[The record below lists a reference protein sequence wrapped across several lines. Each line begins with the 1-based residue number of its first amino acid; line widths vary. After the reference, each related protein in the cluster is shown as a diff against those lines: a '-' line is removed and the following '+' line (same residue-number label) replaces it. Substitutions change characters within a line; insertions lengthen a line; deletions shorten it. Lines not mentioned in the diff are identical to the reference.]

1 MPPWDNFEPFI
12 VSGLALGGVYALS
25 GVGLVVLYRAT
36 GVLYLAFGAVGALGA
51 LVAWSLITRAGAPG
65 WVGWLACI
73 VVAAAVTFGYG
84 LLFGPALAKRDPLVK
99 AVATIGLTLIL
110 YGAMDLLWTT
120 SGGQARSLTLPT
132 DNGGFTVGTVQVTWT
147 QVIALGAGVVTLGYG
162 LLFGPA
168 LAKRDPL
175 VKAVATL
182 GLTLVLFGVMDLLW
196 TTGGGQSRAITLP
209 TDNGG
214 FTLGQIQVTW
224 TQVVGLGA
232 GVAITVVT
240 AAFLRYT
247 KLGTAMRAMAND
259 REITA
264 TLGVPV
270 RWVEAAAW
278 LGCGLLGGLAGLL
291 LADLV
296 ALDATTLTFLVI
308 SSLAAALIARL
319 RSIALTFVAA
329 IVIGLIHDL
338 LTPIQSLS
346 NYRDM
351 TPFVLA
357 AVALLV
363 LSRRRVISLSREEA

>member
-1 MPPWDNFEPFI
+1 MSWADFQPFL

-36 GVLYLAFGAVGALGA
+36 GVLYLAFGAVGAMGA
-51 LVAWSLITRAGAPG
+51 LIAWSLASAGLPS
-65 WVGWLACI
+65 WVGWLAC
-73 VVAAAVTFGYG
+73 V
-84 LLFGPALAKRDPLVK
+84 LFG
-99 AVATIGLTLIL
+99 GL
-110 YGAMDLLWTT
+110 
-120 SGGQARSLTLPT
+120 
-132 DNGGFTVGTVQVTWT
+132 
-147 QVIALGAGVVTLGYG
+147 VTLGYG

-168 LAKRDPL
+168 LAARDPL

-182 GLTLVLFGVMDLLW
+182 GLTLILFGAMDLLW
-196 TTGGGQSRAITLP
+196 TASGGESRAITLP
-209 TDNGG
+209 TDGGG
-214 FTLGQIQVTW
+214 FMVGQVQVTW
-224 TQVVGLGA
+224 TQVISLAA
-232 GVAITVVT
+232 GVLITVGTGV
-240 AAFLRYT
+240 FLRYT
-247 KLGTAMRAMAND
+247 RLGTAMRAMAND

-270 RWVEAAAW
+270 RRVEAAAW

-319 RSIALTFVAA
+319 RSITVTFLAALA
-329 IVIGLIHDL
+329 IGLVHDL
-338 LTPIQSLS
+338 LTPIQALTS
-346 NYRDM
+346 YRDM

-363 LSRRRVISLSREEA
+363 LSRHRVLTLSREEG